1 MGFPARNFG
10 RDCEKWSRSEC
21 YDSAEGSV
29 CVMHPLSVGSLPPQ
43 VGAAQAGFL
52 PILCCHGRMTSIPSD
67 GLAVFIGDLLI
78 AAIAGRVLADV
89 AREVR
94 ILLLSWLALRDT
106 HPRQRARII
115 DALHAGQQRSSGTHG
130 RAGSARGSGPVR
142 HLSTGATET
151 HLPSD
156 KPDSVKSSPANR
168 ARRERRSP

>member
-1 MGFPARNFG
+1 
-10 RDCEKWSRSEC
+10 
-21 YDSAEGSV
+21 
-29 CVMHPLSVGSLPPQ
+29 
-43 VGAAQAGFL
+43 
-52 PILCCHGRMTSIPSD
+52 MTSTPSD

-94 ILLLSWLALRDT
+94 ILLLSWLALRGT
-106 HPRQRARII
+106 QPRQRVPII

-130 RAGSARGSGPVR
+130 RAGAARGSGPVR

-156 KPDSVKSSPANR
+156 KPDSVKSSLANR
-168 ARRERRSP
+168 VRRERRSP